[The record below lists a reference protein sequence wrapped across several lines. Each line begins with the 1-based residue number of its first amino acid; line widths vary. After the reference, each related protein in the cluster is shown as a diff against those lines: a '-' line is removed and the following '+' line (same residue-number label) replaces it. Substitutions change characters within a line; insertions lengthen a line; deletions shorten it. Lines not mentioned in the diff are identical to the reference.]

1 VAKTATPFCIFKAF
15 CISANPYKMQLAAG
29 FWRLI
34 GQAMRSPKLAWSG
47 LLFLLAGITATVG
60 DSRSSKSQA
69 ALPDDANQFVRE
81 AIQNE
86 LNAEGRDHTHW
97 RYHLHR
103 EDERGSQDRD
113 VIETKEGSLAKTLLI
128 NGRPLTPE
136 QRDQDEERMKK
147 LVSDPSER
155 AKRDHR
161 LKQDEEKAHQL
172 LQAIPEA
179 FIFKYNGIEGT
190 QVRLEFKPNASFSP
204 PTRELAVYHAM
215 NGKVWIDQSAKR
227 LSRIEGELFERVN
240 FGWGLLGHLEK
251 GGTFRVL
258 QQDVGDGHW
267 NTIQLDVNMQ
277 GRAVV
282 FKSLNIKEKENLTD
296 FRRMPDDLSMSQA
309 FGILEKAGNTI
320 SANTQAT
327 AR

>member
-1 VAKTATPFCIFKAF
+1 
-15 CISANPYKMQLAAG
+15 
-29 FWRLI
+29 
-34 GQAMRSPKLAWSG
+34 
-47 LLFLLAGITATVG
+47 
-60 DSRSSKSQA
+60 
-69 ALPDDANQFVRE
+69 
-81 AIQNE
+81 
-86 LNAEGRDHTHW
+86 
-97 RYHLHR
+97 
-103 EDERGSQDRD
+103 
-113 VIETKEGSLAKTLLI
+113 
-128 NGRPLTPE
+128 
-136 QRDQDEERMKK
+136 MKK